1 MILQRGDE
9 MKKSVYSIV
18 LMDDVVEA
26 VDALA
31 YRLNTSRSNLIN
43 QILAEKVALI
53 TPEMQMK
60 NVFDEVEKLL
70 DGYSHFQIQPQAADS
85 MMSIRSVL
93 RYKYNPT
100 IRYAITLDRG
110 NGMKI
115 GELKVISR
123 TQSDVLQKYLSH
135 FFELWSMYEK
145 QLMLPG
151 WQIDQSGKWMRELVR
166 QGEERCTGELIA
178 NALADYI
185 KAVDKGIKIYFQH
198 IDNLPYLHRE
208 LTNHFN
214 SYTQSSVILV

>member
-1 MILQRGDE
+1 

-60 NVFDEVEKLL
+60 NVFDQVEKLL
-70 DGYSHFQIQPQAADS
+70 DGYSHFQIQPQAADC

-100 IRYAITLDRG
+100 IRYAITLDRS
-110 NGMKI
+110 NNKRI
-115 GELKVISR
+115 GELKIISR
-123 TQSDVLQKYLSH
+123 TQSDVLQRYLSH
-135 FFELWSMYEK
+135 FFELWSMYES
-145 QLMLPG
+145 QVQLPG
-151 WQIDQSGKWMRELVR
+151 WKIDQGGKWTRELIR
-166 QGEERCTGELIA
+166 QDEGRHDGEAVA
-178 NALADYI
+178 NAIADYI
-185 KAVDKGIKIYFQH
+185 KAIDKGIKIYFEYN
-198 IDNLPYLHRE
+198 DNLSYLNNE
-208 LTNHFN
+208 LSNHYGQYIN
-214 SYTQSSVILV
+214 SSIIRV

>member
-1 MILQRGDE
+1 

-26 VDALA
+26 IDALA
-31 YRLNTSRSNLIN
+31 YRLGTSRSNLIN

-53 TPEMQMK
+53 TPEMQIR
-60 NVFDEVEKLL
+60 NVFNEVEKLL

-100 IRYAITLDRG
+100 IRYAITLDRSAG
-110 NGMKI
+110 SRI

-135 FFELWSMYEK
+135 FFELWTMQEK
-145 QLMLPG
+145 QVKLPG
-151 WQIDQSGKWMRELVR
+151 WQIDQGGKWMRELIKQDDR
-166 QGEERCTGELIA
+166 ICEGEQIA
-178 NALADYI
+178 SAIADYI
-185 KAVDKGIKIYFQH
+185 KAVDKGIKIYFQY
-198 IDNLPYLHRE
+198 IDNIPYLNRE
-208 LTNHFN
+208 LSNHFN
-214 SYTQSSVILV
+214 TYIQSSLILV

>member
-1 MILQRGDE
+1 

-60 NVFDEVEKLL
+60 NVFDQVEKLL
-70 DGYSHFQIQPQAADS
+70 DGYSHFQIQPQAADC

-100 IRYAITLDRG
+100 IRYAITLDRS
-110 NGMKI
+110 NNKRI
-115 GELKVISR
+115 GELKIISR
-123 TQSDVLQKYLSH
+123 TQSDVLQRYLSH
-135 FFELWSMYEK
+135 FFELWSMYENQVK
-145 QLMLPG
+145 LPG
-151 WQIDQSGKWMRELVR
+151 WKIDQAGKWTRELMCQDEGR
-166 QGEERCTGELIA
+166 HDGEAVA
-178 NALADYI
+178 NAIADYI
-185 KAVDKGIKIYFQH
+185 KAIDRGIKIYFECN
-198 IDNLPYLHRE
+198 DNLPYLNNE
-208 LTNHFN
+208 LSSHYGQYINN
-214 SYTQSSVILV
+214 SIIRV

>member
-1 MILQRGDE
+1 

-31 YRLNTSRSNLIN
+31 YRLGTSRSNLIN

-110 NGMKI
+110 GSNRI

-123 TQSDVLQKYLSH
+123 TQSEILHRYLSH
-135 FFELWSMYEK
+135 FFELWSMQEK
-145 QLMLPG
+145 QIKLPG
-151 WQIDQSGKWMRELVR
+151 WQIDQSGKWTRELIK
-166 QGEERCTGELIA
+166 QDECINEGDQIA
-178 NALADYI
+178 HAIAEYI
-185 KAVDKGIKIYFQH
+185 KAVDKGIKIYFQY
-198 IDNLPYLHRE
+198 IDNVPYLNRE
-208 LTNHFN
+208 LSNHFN
-214 SYTQSSVILV
+214 LYIQGSLLLV

>member
-1 MILQRGDE
+1 

-31 YRLNTSRSNLIN
+31 YRLGTSRSNLIN

-60 NVFDEVEKLL
+60 NVFDAVEKLL
-70 DGYSHFQIQPQAADS
+70 DGYSHFQIQPQAADC

-110 NGMKI
+110 NNVRI

-135 FFELWSMYEK
+135 FFELWSQYEK
-145 QLMLPG
+145 QIMLPG
-151 WQIDQSGKWMRELVR
+151 WQIDQGGKWMRELVK
-166 QGEERCTGELIA
+166 QDEKECEGDSIA
-178 NALADYI
+178 NAIAEYI
-185 KAVDKGIKIYFQH
+185 KAVDKGIKIYFKYT
-198 IDNLPYLHRE
+198 DDSSYLNRE
-208 LTNHFN
+208 LSNHFN
-214 SYTQSSVILV
+214 DYIQNSLLIV